1 MKIVTSDQMAEIE
14 RRSDRSGVDTDEL
27 MENAGLAVAE
37 ACRRALG
44 LRDDS
49 PIPDV
54 PVLIMIGPG
63 NNGGDGLVASRHL
76 SNWGARTTVYLSAA
90 GREPHPKAAEL
101 PGSVRIVRS
110 DDDTGLP
117 ILRRSLSECA
127 LTLDALLGTGSS
139 RQISG
144 GLSDQMTALAEAR
157 SKRPDLLLVSVD
169 LPTGVS
175 ADTGEADPLS
185 VRSDFTVALGRP
197 KIGHCTM
204 PGAEF
209 CGMVMIENIGLPAGL
224 DEDIDLSL
232 ITPEWARFHLPAR
245 PAAGHK
251 GTFGKVL
258 VIAGCRNYVGAALLA
273 STAASRVGAG
283 LVTAAVPKG
292 IQMAVAAGAPQVTYL
307 PMPETPG
314 GGIAV
319 EGAEE
324 ILSALHAFDAVVVGC
339 GLGLDP
345 GTGEMLSRLLTSG
358 VQLPRTVV
366 DADGLNLLSTIPGWH
381 RHFTSPAVLTPH
393 LGEMSRLDASNARP
407 NGAERIQWARDA
419 AREWNK
425 VVVLKGA
432 HTIVADPYG
441 KTMISPFANP
451 GLATA
456 GTGDVLAGAVAG
468 LLAQGMSP
476 PDAAALGVFLH
487 GAAGETVRADLGEAG
502 MVAGDLP
509 PELPRTIKTLNE
521 G

>member
-1 MKIVTSDQMAEIE
+1 MKIVTSAQMAEIE
-14 RRSDRSGVDTDEL
+14 RLSERSGVDTDEL

-37 ACRRALG
+37 TCRGALG
-44 LRDDS
+44 HDS
-49 PIPDV
+49 RIPDI
-54 PVLIMIGPG
+54 PVLMMIGPG
-63 NNGGDGLVASRHL
+63 NNGGDGLVAGRHL
-76 SNWGARTTVYLSAA
+76 SNWGARTTVYLSAS

-101 PGSVRIVRS
+101 PGSVRLVRS
-110 DDDTGLP
+110 DDDADLA
-117 ILRRSLSECA
+117 ILRKSLSECA

-139 RQISG
+139 RPISG
-144 GLSDQMTALAEAR
+144 HLSEQMNTLAEAR
-157 SKRPDLLLVSVD
+157 SERPDLLLVAVD

-175 ADTGEADPLS
+175 ADTGEADPMS
-185 VRSDFTVALGRP
+185 VSSDITVALGRP
-197 KIGHCTM
+197 KIGHCAM

-209 CGMVMIENIGLPAGL
+209 CGVVMIEDIGLPTGL
-224 DEDIDLSL
+224 DEEIDLSL

-258 VIAGCRNYVGAALLA
+258 IVAGCRNYVGAALLA
-273 STAASRVGAG
+273 SNAASRVGAG

-292 IQMAVAAGAPQVTYL
+292 IQMAVAAGAPQVTHL

-314 GGIAV
+314 GGIASD
-319 EGAEE
+319 GAEE
-324 ILSALHAFDAVVVGC
+324 ILSALHAYDALVVGC

-345 GTGEMLSRLLTSG
+345 GTGEMLSRLLTSDA
-358 VQLPRTVV
+358 QLPLTVV

-381 RHFTSPAVLTPH
+381 RYFTSPAILTPH
-393 LGEMSRLDASNARP
+393 LGEMSRLDAPNASP
-407 NGAERIQWARDA
+407 NGAERIHWARGA
-419 AREWNK
+419 AQEWNK

-432 HTIVADPYG
+432 HSTVADPNG
-441 KTMISPFANP
+441 KAMISPFANP

-456 GTGDVLAGAVAG
+456 GTGDVLAGAIGG
-468 LLAQGMSP
+468 LLAQGMSL

-502 MVAGDLP
+502 MVAGDLA